1 MKCPVCGYDNLPG
14 ADVCEQCQTSLTQ
27 EDIRQSQS
35 DIETSLM
42 QEQISSLQPE
52 EPLTV
57 GRGTTLQQ
65 AIRIMRD
72 RRIGCVAV
80 VDDAASNTGRLVGV
94 LTERDLLQKVA
105 GQGLDFSQCMVE
117 DFMSPAPESSKAE
130 HPLAYALHR
139 MIISDIRYLLIVD
152 EDDRPEG
159 IISSRDVIAYMNER
173 FSNR

>member
-14 ADVCEQCQTSLTQ
+14 ADACKQCQTSLTQ

-159 IISSRDVIAYMNER
+159 IISSRDVIAYMNKR
-173 FSNR
+173 FSKR

>member
-1 MKCPVCGYDNLPG
+1 MKCPFCGHDNLPG
-14 ADVCEQCQTSLTQ
+14 ADACEQCQTSLMQ

-52 EPLTV
+52 KPLTV

-80 VDDAASNTGRLVGV
+80 VDDTASNTGRLVGV

-139 MIISDIRYLLIVD
+139 MIISDIRYLPIVD

-159 IISSRDVIAYMNER
+159 IISSRDVIAYMNKR
-173 FSNR
+173 FSKR

>member
-1 MKCPVCGYDNLPG
+1 MKCPVCGHDNLPG
-14 ADVCEQCQTSLTQ
+14 ADACEQCQTSLTQ

-52 EPLTV
+52 APLTV
-57 GRGTTLQQ
+57 RRGTTLQQ

-72 RRIGCVAV
+72 RRIGCVVV

-105 GQGLDFSQCMVE
+105 GQGLDVSQCMVE

-159 IISSRDVIAYMNER
+159 IISSRDVIAYMNKR

>member
-1 MKCPVCGYDNLPG
+1 MKCPFCGHDNLPG
-14 ADVCEQCQTSLTQ
+14 ADACEQCQTSLTQ

-52 EPLTV
+52 APLTV
-57 GRGTTLQQ
+57 RRGTTLQQ

-72 RRIGCVAV
+72 RRIGCVVV

-105 GQGLDFSQCMVE
+105 GQGLDCSQCMVE

-139 MIISDIRYLLIVD
+139 MIISDIRYLPIVD

-159 IISSRDVIAYMNER
+159 IISSRDVIAYMNKR

>member
-1 MKCPVCGYDNLPG
+1 MKCPFCGHDNLPG
-14 ADVCEQCQTSLTQ
+14 ADACEQCQTSLMQ
-27 EDIRQSQS
+27 EDIQQSQS

-52 EPLTV
+52 KPLTV

-139 MIISDIRYLLIVD
+139 MIISDIRYLPIVD
-152 EDDRPEG
+152 EEDRPEG
-159 IISSRDVIAYMNER
+159 IISSRDVIAYMNKR
-173 FSNR
+173 FSKR

>member
-14 ADVCEQCQTSLTQ
+14 ADVCEQCQTSLMQ

>member
-1 MKCPVCGYDNLPG
+1 MKCPFCGHDNLPG
-14 ADVCEQCQTSLTQ
+14 ADACEQCQTSLMQ
-27 EDIRQSQS
+27 EDIQQSQS

-139 MIISDIRYLLIVD
+139 MIISDIRYLPIVD
-152 EDDRPEG
+152 EEDRPEG
-159 IISSRDVIAYMNER
+159 IISSRDVIAYMNKR
-173 FSNR
+173 FSKR

>member
-1 MKCPVCGYDNLPG
+1 MKCPFCGHHNLPG
-14 ADVCEQCQTSLTQ
+14 ADTCEQCQSSLMQ

-139 MIISDIRYLLIVD
+139 MIISDIRYLPIVD
-152 EDDRPEG
+152 EEDRPEG
-159 IISSRDVIAYMNER
+159 IISSRDVIAYMNKR

>member
-1 MKCPVCGYDNLPG
+1 MKCPFCGHDNLPG
-14 ADVCEQCQTSLTQ
+14 ADACEQCQTSLTQ

-57 GRGTTLQQ
+57 GRATTLQQ

-139 MIISDIRYLLIVD
+139 MVISDIRYLLIVD
-152 EDDRPEG
+152 EEDRPEG

-173 FSNR
+173 FSKR